1 MKFVL
6 FLSVSLIVYWFMNF
20 YATFQTK
27 TFIML
32 INGLRNGLDLIN
44 DLQRADHG
52 VSALYK
58 VVDIPTLSSLR
69 ESIRIFEEEI
79 QQEFPCYQVNM

>member
-1 MKFVL
+1 M
-6 FLSVSLIVYWFMNF
+6 
-20 YATFQTK
+20 FQIK

-32 INGLRNGLDLIN
+32 IKGLRNGLDLLD
-44 DLQRADHG
+44 DLRRADHG

-69 ESIRIFEEEI
+69 ESIHEFEKEI
-79 QQEFPCYQVNM
+79 QHEFPCYQVNMQ